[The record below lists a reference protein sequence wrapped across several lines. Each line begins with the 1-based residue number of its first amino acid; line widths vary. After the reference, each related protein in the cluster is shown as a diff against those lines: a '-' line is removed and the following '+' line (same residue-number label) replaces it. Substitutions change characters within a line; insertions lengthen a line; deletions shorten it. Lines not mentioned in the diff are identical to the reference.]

1 MVRECFKTNTG
12 IMFEAASL
20 KEIGLDP
27 ATLYPFVLPRPPPCC
42 VKQMEHQVRRRP
54 TNPIPVRLHAALKNK
69 RHAEVHARH
78 VISPAQFLGSEEKEE
93 LHDALSPAY
102 DQLKL
107 QRFWWLGEIIP
118 LSLKYQRGNNEWVT
132 RFGCVNQMWYSFRWD
147 IQTSGWSDVIL
158 RNPGLS
164 LSKFNTGSRFIGV
177 LNCAW
182 MQNTRTR
189 RRKVRSIDQRQISV
203 SSLRG
208 SISLLFFL
216 NPTLSIS
223 NDPYT
228 YYTFHLYLIMES
240 KCYSTML

>member
-69 RHAEVHARH
+69 RHAEIHARH
-78 VISPAQFLGSEEKEE
+78 VISPAQFLGSEEEEE
-93 LHDALSPAY
+93 LQDALSPAY

-147 IQTSGWSDVIL
+147 IQDSGWSDCNL
-158 RNPGLS
+158 AQP
-164 LSKFNTGSRFIGV
+164 RFIPKQVQHGV
-177 LNCAW
+177 
-182 MQNTRTR
+182 
-189 RRKVRSIDQRQISV
+189 KIHRSV
-203 SSLRG
+203 KLRMDAEHENEKKKG
-208 SISLLFFL
+208 KKYRPKADLRVE
-216 NPTLSIS
+216 PTWV
-223 NDPYT
+223 D
-228 YYTFHLYLIMES
+228 
-240 KCYSTML
+240 